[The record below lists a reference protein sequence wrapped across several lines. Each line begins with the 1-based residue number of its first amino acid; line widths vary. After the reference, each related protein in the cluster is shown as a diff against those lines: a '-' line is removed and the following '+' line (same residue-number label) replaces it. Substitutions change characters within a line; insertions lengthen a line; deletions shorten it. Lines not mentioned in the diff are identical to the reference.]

1 MVSSINNHYAKA
13 VPHQIL
19 TVTKQFSL
27 QGSKWVIDSS
37 EIREAKS
44 ITTTVLELTDT
55 EVVVKDQRNLL
66 RGRLQ
71 KLYI

>member
-1 MVSSINNHYAKA
+1 M
-13 VPHQIL
+13 
-19 TVTKQFSL
+19 
-27 QGSKWVIDSS
+27 IDSS
-37 EIREAKS
+37 EIKEAKS
-44 ITTTVLELTDT
+44 ITTTVLELTDA